1 MGKKSSALGRGLD
14 HIFKDHQREEVDKI
28 IEQENKKN
36 GLEVLKINLDLID
49 PNPFQPRKVFNEEE
63 INELAETIKKHG
75 LIQPI
80 TVRKFNGR
88 YQIVS
93 GERRTR
99 AAKVAQFK
107 EIDAYVYEL
116 LSDKNMGEWALIENI
131 QRVDLNPIEIA
142 QSYQQLIENHGY
154 THEDL
159 SKSVGKSRSVITNS
173 IRLLKLPTQVL
184 NWIQEGK
191 LSSGAARSLL
201 SPDIT
206 DPEKI
211 AKEIIEKGLNVREV
225 ENLRK
230 NKKDSSIKVKQEMN
244 PDISAFINK
253 MTEFFGTKVSL
264 NSKEKNYSKG
274 TGDS

>member
-1 MGKKSSALGRGLD
+1 
-14 HIFKDHQREEVDKI
+14 
-28 IEQENKKN
+28 
-36 GLEVLKINLDLID
+36 
-49 PNPFQPRKVFNEEE
+49 
-63 INELAETIKKHG
+63 
-75 LIQPI
+75 
-80 TVRKFNGR
+80 
-88 YQIVS
+88 
-93 GERRTR
+93 
-99 AAKVAQFK
+99 
-107 EIDAYVYEL
+107 
-116 LSDKNMGEWALIENI
+116 MGEWALIENI

-159 SKSVGKSRSVITNS
+159 SKSIGKSRSVITNS
-173 IRLLKLPTQVL
+173 IRLLKLPTQVQ

-206 DPEKI
+206 DPEKM
-211 AKEIIEKGLNVREV
+211 AKDIIEKGLNVREV

-230 NKKDSSIKVKQEMN
+230 NKNIPSSKTKPEMD
-244 PDISAFINK
+244 PDLCAFISK

-274 TGDS
+274 SIVIDYYSLEDLNRIQEMMDR